1 MQIGDV
7 VNKKAPSFGTDVHV
21 VGRPATMPGK
31 VVYIH
36 PQRRFYTLEFEVAGR
51 KMQESYSFRN

>member
-7 VNKKAPSFGTDVHV
+7 VNKKAPSFGGDTH
-21 VGRPATMPGK
+21 RPGQTETMPGK

-51 KMQESYSFRN
+51 KMQERYSFRN